1 MKKRS
6 FDVELGWI
14 REFALREKKAILSD
28 ALFSFNQF
36 PVVKRD

>member
-14 REFALREKKAILSD
+14 REFALREKRQYCPMRFFHLTNFLS
-28 ALFSFNQF
+28 
-36 PVVKRD
+36 